1 MSSERALV
9 VGEGEWAE
17 AVAAFLR
24 PSGWQVAA
32 HLLEPSDRAWADTQ
46 GGRDRLAETL
56 APLAAEAS
64 VAVDALLWPFER
76 KRALV
81 EVLDRVLPVGA
92 PLATWCSAQS
102 TTEIASWT
110 RHPQRVV
117 GFSLLPPLDLV
128 RLVEIAP
135 GLDTTPAATD
145 IVDRLFTAAGHET
158 ARVRDDAG
166 LVAARIVCLIINEA
180 AAMVQEGV
188 AAPRDIDTALKLGA
202 NYPRGPLEWADLMG
216 LDTVYAVLAGLLAE
230 QQEDRYRPCPL
241 LRKMVLAGRL
251 GRKSG
256 RGFFEYPAG

>member
-1 MSSERALV
+1 MSGNTLLV
-9 VGEGEWAE
+9 VGEGAWVG
-17 AVAAFLR
+17 AVAEFLR
-24 PSGWQVAA
+24 PSGWRIATYA
-32 HLLEPSDRAWADTQ
+32 LEPPSHPVDEGDV
-46 GGRDRLAETL
+46 GRRLIGEAL

-64 VAVDALLWPFER
+64 VAMETVLWPFER

-81 EVLDRVLPVGA
+81 RALDAVLPPSV

-110 RHPQRVV
+110 QHPSRVV
-117 GFSLLPPLDLV
+117 GYSLLPPLELV
-128 RLVEIAP
+128 QLVEIAP
-135 GLDTTPAATD
+135 GLA
-145 IVDRLFTAAGHET
+145 TAAAASATVEELFAAAGRET
-158 ARVRDDAG
+158 AQVRDDAG

-188 AAPRDIDTALKLGA
+188 ATPRDIDTALRLGA
-202 NYPRGPLEWADLMG
+202 NYPRGPLEWADAMG
-216 LDTVYAVLAGLLAE
+216 IDTVYAVLAGLLAE

-256 RGFFEYPAG
+256 RGFFEYDSA

>member
-1 MSSERALV
+1 MSGERALV
-9 VGEGEWAE
+9 VGESEWAE

-24 PSGWQVAA
+24 PSGWPIATHV
-32 HLLEPSDRAWADTQ
+32 LEPADRAWAETQ
-46 GGRDRLAETL
+46 VGRDLLAEAL
-56 APLAAEAS
+56 APLAAEAT

-81 EVLDRVLPVGA
+81 EVLDGVLPA
-92 PLATWCSAQS
+92 AAALATWCSAQS
-102 TTEIASWT
+102 TTEIASWV
-110 RHPQRVV
+110 RHPRRVV
-117 GFSLLPPLDLV
+117 GYSLLPPLDLV

-135 GLDTTPAATD
+135 GLDTAPAA
-145 IVDRLFTAAGHET
+145 VEAVERLFAAAGHET

-216 LDTVYAVLAGLLAE
+216 IDTVYAVLAGLLAE